1 MIRLHKY
8 IIHFILL
15 ILIQLL
21 VVNNIQVNSYIN
33 PFMYILII
41 LILPFDINKSLLLF
55 LGFFTGLTIDIFSNT
70 YGIHAAAT
78 TLLAFTRPTL
88 LNLLSSKEA
97 YEAGSSPNINI
108 YGVSWFFKYLI
119 AGTLIHHTSLFFL
132 EVFSFNNFLFT
143 TGKILTHLIST
154 ILAMLFYYIIALKQ
168 SKRKR

>member
-55 LGFFTGLTIDIFSNT
+55 LGFLTGLTIDIFSNT

-108 YGVSWFFKYLI
+108 YGVSWFFKYI
-119 AGTLIHHTSLFFL
+119 ITGTLIHHTSLFFL

-143 TGKILTHLIST
+143 TGKILTNVVST

>member
-1 MIRLHKY
+1 MIKSHKY

-55 LGFFTGLTIDIFSNT
+55 LGFLTGLTIDIFSDT

-78 TLLAFTRPTL
+78 TLLAFIRPTL
-88 LNLLSSKEA
+88 LNILSSKEA
-97 YEAGSSPNINI
+97 YEAGTSPDINI
-108 YGVSWFFKYLI
+108 YGFSWFLKYLI
-119 AGTLIHHTSLFFL
+119 IATFIHHTCLFIL
-132 EVFSFNNFLFT
+132 EIFSFNNFLHT
-143 TGKILTHLIST
+143 TGKIFANLVST
-154 ILAMLFYYIIALKQ
+154 IIAMLFYYIIALKQ
-168 SKRKR
+168 ANKKR